1 MRGDGDVGGISD
13 DFVGD
18 APFAVGILAGEV
30 ERARV
35 DLNCFIGLCETA
47 AKVFEMGP
55 VWNTLDLREE
65 KGRTISIESISNL

>member
-1 MRGDGDVGGISD
+1 MGGDGHVGGISD
-13 DFVGD
+13 DFICD

-30 ERARV
+30 EWSCV

-55 VWNTLDLREE
+55 IWNTLDLRDE
-65 KGRTISIESISNL
+65 KGRTISIESIANL